1 MQDWKNRIV
10 VVTGDITDEDC
21 DVIVNAANESL
32 ARGGGVCG
40 AIHRAAGPG
49 LARAC
54 DRIGHCP
61 TGEAVMTGAFDLPCR
76 RVIHAVGPVW
86 GAGGGD
92 LEDELLAS
100 CYTESLRLAA
110 AEGFTSIAI
119 PCISTGTYG
128 FPPARACAVALD
140 ALREGL
146 ADYPEIT
153 EVRLVCWLPED
164 AELYEQALAAPDTP
178 AGG

>member
-1 MQDWKNRIV
+1 VQDWKNRII

-21 DVIVNAANESL
+21 DVIVNAANEAL
-32 ARGGGVCG
+32 AEGGGVCG

-49 LARAC
+49 LARECA
-54 DRIGHCP
+54 RIGHCP
-61 TGEAVMTGAFDLPCR
+61 TGEAVMTAAYDLPCR

-86 GAGGGD
+86 GAGAGD

-110 AEGFTSIAI
+110 GAGWTSIAF

-128 FPPARACAVALD
+128 FPAERACRVVLD

-146 ADYPEIT
+146 AEYAEID
-153 EVRLVCWLPED
+153 EVRLVCWLSED
-164 AELYEQALAAPDTP
+164 AARYEQALVAPQDE
-178 AGG
+178 GGG